1 MTDHFDA
8 ILGHAPDDV
17 PVGLVKLASGSLKVG
32 LTNYGARMLSIEAPD
47 RHGTIDHV
55 LLGFDHADMILRA
68 GSFGAVLGRYA
79 NRIAKG
85 RFTLDGEAYQLS
97 VNDGDNTLHGGKK
110 AFAKKFWT
118 VASRNAMSATFTLES
133 PDGDQGFP
141 GAVAARATYTLQG
154 DALHLALE
162 ATTTKPTPIN
172 LSAHPY
178 FNLAGAAALDVAD
191 HDLQVFGSHFLPTD
205 KQQIPLGEIRPVEG
219 TVFDFRAPVRLG
231 SRVRHH
237 EAQLLVARGF
247 DHCLVLDG
255 QAGTLR
261 RAARLVHA
269 GSGRVLE
276 LETDALGLQVYTGNS
291 LDGSLVGH
299 GGTYR
304 QTAGLAL
311 EAQAFPD
318 APNQPAFPS
327 TILRPGET
335 FRATIVYRFSVAA

>member
-1 MTDHFDA
+1 MQPPFDA
-8 ILGHAPDDV
+8 TLGHSGDDT
-17 PVGLVKLASGSLKVG
+17 PVGLLKLSNDRLKVG

-47 RHGTIDHV
+47 RHGVADHV

-85 RFTLDGEAYQLS
+85 RFTLDGERFELS
-97 VNDGDNTLHGGKK
+97 VNDGENTLHGGKQS
-110 AFAKKFWT
+110 FAKRFWA
-118 VASRNAMSATFTLES
+118 VADRSHNQATFTLES
-133 PDGDQGFP
+133 ADGDQGFP
-141 GAVAARATYTLQG
+141 GAVSAVATYTLDA
-154 DALHLALE
+154 DALRLE
-162 ATTTKPTPIN
+162 LTATTTKPTPIN
-172 LSAHPY
+172 MSAHPY

-191 HDLQVFGSHFLPTD
+191 HDLEVFAGHFLPTD

-219 TVFDFRAPVRLG
+219 TVFDFRKPVAIG

-237 EAQLLVARGF
+237 DAQLLVARGF
-247 DHCLVLDG
+247 DHCFALDG

-261 RAARLVHA
+261 KAARLTHRR
-269 GSGRVLE
+269 SGRVLE
-276 LETDALGLQVYTGNS
+276 LETDAAGLQVYTGNS

-318 APNQPAFPS
+318 APNQPNFPS

-335 FRATIVYRFSVAA
+335 FALTIVYRFSLA

>member
-1 MTDHFDA
+1 MTETFDA
-8 ILGHAPDDV
+8 ILGHGVDDT
-17 PVGLVKLASGSLKVG
+17 PVGLLKLANDTLKVG

-47 RHGTIDHV
+47 RHGQQGHV

-85 RFTLDGEAYQLS
+85 RFQLDGETYHLS
-97 VNDGDNTLHGGKK
+97 VNDGENTLHGGKQ
-110 AFAKKFWT
+110 AFAKRFWT
-118 VASRNAMSATFTLES
+118 VKARTSTSATFTLES
-133 PDGDQGFP
+133 ADGDQGFP
-141 GAVAARATYTLQG
+141 GAVSATATYTLEA
-154 DALHLALE
+154 DALRLELA

-172 LSAHPY
+172 MSAHPY
-178 FNLAGAAALDVAD
+178 FNLAGANALDVAD
-191 HDLQVFGSHFLPTD
+191 HELEVFAGHFLPTD
-205 KQQIPLGEIRPVEG
+205 KQQIPLGEVRPIDG
-219 TVFDFRAPVRLG
+219 TVFDFRKPLTIG

-237 EAQLLVARGF
+237 DAQLLVARGY
-247 DHCLVLDG
+247 DHCFVLDG
-255 QAGTLR
+255 DAGKLR
-261 RAARLVHA
+261 RAARLTHR

-276 LETDALGLQVYTGNS
+276 LETDTAGLQVYTGNS

-318 APNQPAFPS
+318 APNHPTFPS
-327 TILRPGET
+327 SILRPGGR
-335 FRATIVYRFSVAA
+335 FSATIVYRFSIA

>member
-1 MTDHFDA
+1 MTDPFDA
-8 ILGHAPDDV
+8 TLGHASDDT
-17 PVGLVKLASGSLKVG
+17 PVGLLKLSNERLKVG

-47 RHGTIDHV
+47 RHGRQDHV

-85 RFTLDGEAYQLS
+85 RFTLDGEKYELS
-97 VNDGDNTLHGGKK
+97 VNDGENTLHGGRQ
-110 AFAKKFWT
+110 AFAKRFWT
-118 VASRNAMSATFTLES
+118 VAYRTPTQATFTLES
-133 PDGDQGFP
+133 ADGDQGFP
-141 GAVAARATYTLQG
+141 GAVSAEATYTLEA
-154 DALHLALE
+154 DALRLE
-162 ATTTKPTPIN
+162 LKATTSKPTPIN

-191 HDLQVFGSHFLPTD
+191 HELEVFAGHFLPTD
-205 KQQIPLGEIRPVEG
+205 KQQIPHGEIRPVDG
-219 TVFDFRAPVRLG
+219 TVFDFRKPVAIG
-231 SRVRHH
+231 ARVRHH
-237 EAQLLVARGF
+237 DAQLLVARGF
-247 DHCLVLDG
+247 DHCFVLDG
-255 QAGTLR
+255 DAGTLR
-261 RAARLVHA
+261 TAARLTHR
-269 GSGRVLE
+269 GSGRMLE
-276 LETDALGLQVYTGNS
+276 LETNAAGLQVYTGNS

-318 APNQPAFPS
+318 APNQPSFPS

-335 FRATIVYRFSVAA
+335 FVLTILYRFSLA